1 MIVVVLEWKSLA
13 LRGLAAIA
21 FGVLALAWPGITL
34 RALILLFGAFALI
47 DGVSMLAAVFTGAA
61 QAEGSRKTWLV
72 VDGLVGIAIGIVAF
86 AWPGLTTLALLYLI
100 AAWAILTGALKIA
113 AAFVLR
119 GALTHEWMLGLSGL
133 LSVAFGAIVAAAP
146 GSGALAIT
154 WLIGWFALAFGALLL
169 AMAWR
174 LRKVETTVEEAFR
187 QAPRA
192 AA

>member
-34 RALILLFGAFALI
+34 RALILLFGVFALI

-86 AWPGLTTLALLYLI
+86 VWPGLTTLALLYLI

-113 AAFVLR
+113 AAVVFR

-154 WLIGWFALAFGALLL
+154 WLIGWFAIVFGAVLL